1 MKNEDIF
8 MLKGAI
14 PLTEKAIQVHG
25 HKENGVNYCVISHF
39 KNGDFIQA
47 KIEHMVTDALD
58 SLDLNKKS
66 DESSSGL
73 DMDKGKKI

>member
-1 MKNEDIF
+1 MDYIEELISSG
-8 MLKGAI
+8 L

-39 KNGDFIQA
+39 KNGDFIQS

-73 DMDKGKKI
+73 DMDKGKKV

>member
-1 MKNEDIF
+1 MDYIEELISS
-8 MLKGAI
+8 GI
-14 PLTEKAIQVHG
+14 PLTEKSIQVHG

-39 KNGDFIQA
+39 KNGDFIQS
-47 KIEHMVTDALD
+47 KIEHMVTDAID

>member
-1 MKNEDIF
+1 MDHIEELISS
-8 MLKGAI
+8 GI

-39 KNGDFIQA
+39 KNGDFIQS
-47 KIEHMVTDALD
+47 KIEHIVTDAID